1 LPNGH
6 DTIFH
11 HEIKEINAMMGYQE
25 PSQENLFMYGIN
37 LETRVRM
44 DHPLRRMK
52 ECIDFDF
59 MYKEVEEK
67 YGKNGNVSIP
77 PPVILKLMLL
87 LVFYN
92 VRSERELMET
102 LPERLDWLWFL
113 GYTLTSSVPDHSVLS
128 KARKRWGEEAFKHF
142 FERIVIQ
149 CVEAKLVDGTKIFMD
164 GSLIDADASNNSV
177 VDSHSLKRYL
187 NRGYQELEKRLD
199 ESTEPDNKPS
209 VNTRY
214 VSTTDP
220 DASIVRQGKGKPK
233 LRYKTHR
240 AVDGRHEIVTAVK
253 VTPGA
258 VDEGHEMT
266 SLIEAHEANTDAK
279 VAVVVADSQYGTKE
293 NLLACHDKGIK
304 THMPVIKVLY
314 EHTGSRKGIFPAER
328 FVYDKEA
335 DTYTCPQG
343 KRLTK
348 RHVYEEKGN
357 VEYSAAKKDCGGCSL
372 RPHCTRSTG
381 PRTVQRHLRQE
392 ELDCM
397 IIIAQSDHAKKDLKT
412 RKHLMERSWA
422 RSTRYRFDRARWRGL
437 WKVAIQ
443 EYFIAAIQNIQT
455 LLRYGRQSGQTVL
468 TLVPGQTLQRAA
480 LHLYHLRR
488 LLLRSCESAKRIIHR
503 DPDATKGVRVELQ
516 VDTPIRVCFG
526 QQAVKI

>member
-1 LPNGH
+1 MCRY

-11 HEIKEINAMMGYQE
+11 YEIKEINAMMGYQE

-37 LETRVRM
+37 LEVRVRK
-44 DHPLRRMK
+44 DHLLRKMK
-52 ECIDFDF
+52 ELIDFDF
-59 MYKEVEEK
+59 IYKEVEER
-67 YGKNGNVSIP
+67 YGRNGNVSVP

-87 LVFYN
+87 LILYN

-102 LPERLDWLWFL
+102 VPERMDWLWFL

-128 KARKRWGEEAFKHF
+128 KARKRWGEDVFKHF

-177 VDSHSLKRYL
+177 VDTHSLKRYL
-187 NRGYQELEKRLD
+187 NEGYRELEKRLD
-199 ESTEPDNKPS
+199 TDKPDS
-209 VNTRY
+209 GVNTRY
-214 VSTTDP
+214 ASTTDP
-220 DASIVRQGKGKPK
+220 DASIVRHGKGKPK

-240 AVDGRHEIVTAVK
+240 AVDGLHEVITAVK

-258 VDEGHEMT
+258 VDEGHEMA
-266 SLIEAHEANTDAK
+266 SLIEAHEANTDTK
-279 VAVVVADSQYGTKE
+279 VTTVVADSQYGTKE

-314 EHTGSRKGIFPAER
+314 EHTSSREGIFPEER
-328 FVYDKEA
+328 FAYDKETN
-335 DTYTCPQG
+335 TYTCPQG
-343 KRLTK
+343 KLLTK

-357 VEYSAAKKDCGGCSL
+357 VEYSATKKDCAGCTS
-372 RPHCTRSTG
+372 RSQCTRSKG

-392 ELDCM
+392 ELDRM
-397 IIIAQSDHAKKDLKT
+397 IIIALSNKSKEDIRT

-455 LLRYGRQSGQTVL
+455 LLRYGRQSGQTAL
-468 TLVPGQTLQRAA
+468 TLASGQTLQRAA

-526 QQAVKI
+526 QQAVKC